1 MAIMPVSS
9 AVAFEAKIAYCR
21 TVLAGRFVP
30 VPVPVP
36 VPCTVAAPDV
46 PDDFVVQSKSAPR
59 DKERALSTT
68 GVIRANLNQMKYVL
82 LKSYDLD
89 VCWPILKEA
98 FGDSPSSSA
107 MISEAR
113 VNPDYKIEIELT
125 ALVAGA

>member
-30 VPVPVP
+30 VP
-36 VPCTVAAPDV
+36 CTVAAPDV

-59 DKERALSTT
+59 DNERALSTT
-68 GVIRANLNQMKYVL
+68 GVIRASLNQMKYVL

-113 VNPDYKIEIELT
+113 VNPEYKIAIELT
-125 ALVAGA
+125 AFVAGE

>member
-30 VPVPVP
+30 F
-36 VPCTVAAPDV
+36 PCTVAAPDV
-46 PDDFVVQSKSAPR
+46 PNDFVVQSKSAPR